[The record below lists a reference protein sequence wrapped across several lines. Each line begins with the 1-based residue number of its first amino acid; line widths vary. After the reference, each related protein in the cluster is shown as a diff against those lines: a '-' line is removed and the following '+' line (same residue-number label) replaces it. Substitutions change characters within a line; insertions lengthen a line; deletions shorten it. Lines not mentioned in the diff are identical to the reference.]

1 MVAQVNDHDP
11 SGGSPDQHHIQQ
23 LVSDL
28 GSMNDHVR
36 FNARRQLIHLGK
48 PAEPALI
55 HALQHANHL
64 IRWGAVKALTEMGDP
79 AIAPI
84 FVQVLEDD
92 VFDIRWIAS
101 EGIISLGISG
111 VVPLLQALME
121 HPEIPSL
128 REGAR
133 HVVHVLSQMG
143 MGSILEPLVG
153 AMDSI
158 HPATTVPPAARYALD
173 AVQKLKE

>member
-1 MVAQVNDHDP
+1 MAAQIFDYDMPAEKV
-11 SGGSPDQHHIQQ
+11 DQIHIQR

-36 FNARRQLIHLGK
+36 LNARRQLIHIGK
-48 PAEPALI
+48 PAESALI
-55 HALQHANHL
+55 NVLQHANHL
-64 IRWGAVKALTEMGDP
+64 MRWGAVKALTEIGDP
-79 AIAPI
+79 ATAPV

-101 EGIISLGISG
+101 EGIIALGISG
-111 VVPLLQALME
+111 LKPLLQALID

-143 MGSILEPLVG
+143 MSVILDPLKD
-153 AMDSI
+153 ALESI
-158 HPATTVPPAARYALD
+158 HPATTVPPAADHALHEI
-173 AVQKLKE
+173 QNFKE